1 VLGINKFI
9 YSLLSELRGGVTSL
23 LGITSGSRFLFLSF
37 FKCFLSIGLLLL
49 GGSLLGSGCVTGSLG
64 GGGGGLVS
72 FLLGG
77 GFIGGLLVGG
87 SLIVRFRG
95 FLLLFLLLSRGRSSG
110 LISRSTS
117 SRGRSSGLISRSTS
131 SRGRSSGLIS
141 TSSSSRSSSSRRSR
155 RLWVVHVVDGGES
168 GSEGLVE
175 SIKGALGS
183 SEGHGTWLVLVGQ
196 SISTKQSNVRMK
208 TTLVIAI
215 ILT

>member
-49 GGSLLGSGCVTGSLG
+49 GGSLLGSGCVTGGLGGG

-72 FLLGG
+72 LLLLG

-95 FLLLFLLLSRGRSSG
+95 FLLLFLLLSRGRS
-110 LISRSTS
+110 TS
-117 SRGRSSGLISRSTS
+117 SRRRRSGCISSSGWIS
-131 SRGRSSGLIS
+131 SSGCI
-141 TSSSSRSSSSRRSR
+141 SSSGWISSSGRSRSSSSRRSR